1 MAIAAKT
8 KDKKRL
14 VLLDAHAIIHRAYH
28 ALPADF
34 VSSRTGEPTGAL
46 YGLATMLM
54 RIIGEFKP
62 EYIAGC
68 FDLPQPTYRHEV
80 FEGYKA
86 GRPKADDALVVQLKR
101 SRELVRAFG
110 IPVFEVAGFEADD
123 LLGTI
128 VELLKDNRDLEI
140 IIASGDMD
148 TLQLVSGTR
157 VKVYTLKKGIR
168 ETALYDE
175 DAVKTR
181 FGFAPKFLPDYKGLA
196 GDPSDNIPGVPGIGA
211 KTASILVQKFGT
223 IESLYKTLARSREL
237 FAEAGISAR
246 VERILSE
253 HKDEALFSKA
263 LAEINRA
270 APIQFDLTDAD
281 WRAHAD
287 EASALALLGEL
298 DFRSLI
304 GRAREM
310 LGRPAGGAGSAAHE
324 EGEGGAALGEAAES
338 APDHAAL
345 TETLVAL
352 WVLDSNIT
360 NPSLDDVLH
369 FAGGGSFT
377 EAQVVIEREIAARG
391 LRGVFEEIERP
402 LIPIV
407 RAMEDRGVKIDAAH
421 LTVLS
426 RDYHRELEVLEKLI
440 WRDAGREFN
449 INSPKQL
456 GEVIFDELKLV
467 PRNHKKTAGGARSTR
482 ESELGK
488 LRGAHPIIEHI
499 FAHRE
504 LQKLLSTYIDPI
516 PTLLDSAGRLHARF
530 LQTGTTTGRMASE
543 KPNLQNIPVRTERGA
558 SIRRAFIAEE
568 DFRLAAFDYSQ
579 IELRV
584 AAILSRDPKLV
595 EVFRRG
601 EDIHTAVASEVFDVP
616 PEKVDREMRR
626 RAKVINFGIL
636 YGMGVNALRENLG
649 TDRADA
655 ERFMRE
661 YFETY
666 TGLRDF
672 LERTKAEAYRRGY
685 TETLFGRRRQFEG
698 IRSAVAHIRAMAERM
713 ALNAPIQGTS
723 ADLIK
728 LAMIHVDAYLKREG
742 LMGDAF
748 LILQVHDELVFEM
761 RESRVA
767 TLVPEIKRIMEHV
780 LSTEEARSVPLVTSA
795 AVGKN
800 WGAMNEFQF
809 SSN

>member
-1 MAIAAKT
+1 M
-8 KDKKRL
+8 
-14 VLLDAHAIIHRAYH
+14 
-28 ALPADF
+28 
-34 VSSRTGEPTGAL
+34 
-46 YGLATMLM
+46 
-54 RIIGEFKP
+54 
-62 EYIAGC
+62 
-68 FDLPQPTYRHEV
+68 
-80 FEGYKA
+80 
-86 GRPKADDALVVQLKR
+86 
-101 SRELVRAFG
+101 
-110 IPVFEVAGFEADD
+110 
-123 LLGTI
+123 
-128 VELLKDNRDLEI
+128 
-140 IIASGDMD
+140 
-148 TLQLVSGTR
+148 
-157 VKVYTLKKGIR
+157 
-168 ETALYDE
+168 
-175 DAVKTR
+175 
-181 FGFAPKFLPDYKGLA
+181 
-196 GDPSDNIPGVPGIGA
+196 
-211 KTASILVQKFGT
+211 
-223 IESLYKTLARSREL
+223 
-237 FAEAGISAR
+237 SAR
-246 VERILSE
+246 VQRILSE

-304 GRAREM
+304 GRAREI

-543 KPNLQNIPVRTERGA
+543 KPNLQNIPIRTERGA

-728 LAMIHVDAYLKREG
+728 IAMIHVDEYLKREG
-742 LMGDAF
+742 LTGEAF
-748 LILQVHDELVFEM
+748 LILQVHDELVYEI
-761 RESRVA
+761 REPRAA

>member
-1 MAIAAKT
+1 MATAT
-8 KDKKRL
+8 KKRL

-34 VSSRTGEPTGAL
+34 TSSRTGEPTGAL
-46 YGLATMLM
+46 YGLTTMLM

-62 EYIAGC
+62 DYIAGC

-86 GRPKADDALVVQLKR
+86 GRPKADDALVAQLKR
-101 SRELVRAFG
+101 SRDLVRAFG
-110 IPVFEVAGFEADD
+110 IPVFEQPGFEADD

-128 VELLKDNRDLEI
+128 VELLNDRRDVEI

-175 DAVKTR
+175 EAVKQR
-181 FGFAPKFLPDYKGLA
+181 FGFVPKFLPDYKGLA

-211 KTASILVQKFGT
+211 KTASILVQNFGT
-223 IESLYKTLARSREL
+223 IESLHKTLARFPEKL
-237 FAEAGISAR
+237 AEAGVSAR
-246 VERILSE
+246 VQRILSE

-270 APIQFDLTDAD
+270 APITFNLAESD
-281 WRAHAD
+281 WRARAD
-287 EASALALLGEL
+287 ATVALELIGEL

-304 GRAREM
+304 GRVRE
-310 LGRPAGGAGSAAHE
+310 LFGRPAGGAGSTAHE
-324 EGEGGAALGEAAES
+324 EGDGDTAPEEATES
-338 APDHAAL
+338 APDSTAL
-345 TETLVAL
+345 TEALIAL

-360 NPSLDDVLH
+360 NPSLDDIFH
-369 FAGGGSFT
+369 FAGTHSFN
-377 EAQVVIEREIAARG
+377 EAREVLKREITARG
-391 LRGVFEEIERP
+391 FTRVFAEIERP

-407 RAMEDRGVKIDAAH
+407 RAMEERGVKIDSAH
-421 LTVLS
+421 LGALS
-426 RDYHRELEVLEKLI
+426 RDYHRELEVLQKYI
-440 WRDAGREFN
+440 WKDAGREFN

-488 LRGAHPIIEHI
+488 LRGAHPIIENI

-543 KPNLQNIPVRTERGA
+543 KPNLQNIPIRTERGA
-558 SIRRAFIAEE
+558 SIRRAFIAEQG
-568 DFRLAAFDYSQ
+568 FVLAAFDYSQ

-584 AAILSRDPKLV
+584 AAILSGDPKLT
-595 EVFRRG
+595 EIFKRG

-649 TDRADA
+649 TDRAEA

-672 LERTKAEAYRRGY
+672 LERTKAEAHRRGY
-685 TETLFGRRRQFEG
+685 TETLFGRRRSFEG
-698 IRSAVAHIRAMAERM
+698 IRSPIAHIRAMAERM

-728 LAMIHVDAYLKREG
+728 LAMIRVDEHVKREG
-742 LMGDAF
+742 LRGDAF
-748 LILQVHDELVFEM
+748 LILQVHDELVYEVCEPRAADF
-761 RESRVA
+761 
-767 TLVPEIKRIMEHV
+767 VPEIKRIMEDV
-780 LSTEEARSVPLVTSA
+780 LSLEEARGVPLVTSS

-800 WGAMNEFQF
+800 WGEMNEFPISPGRF
-809 SSN
+809 